1 MSVKRGVG
9 VYLFPKEYCFKVR
22 VSLRAG
28 HSPGRS
34 GRGAGKGRR
43 ACNYVSGIEYLK
55 YRKSRCEM
63 LIGGDD
69 ISNDVSSIFHVF
81 FNVFFYICTRF
92 RFGLIG
98 GKLTSQSTA
107 SQRRISLCQ
116 ALR

>member
-9 VYLFPKEYCFKVR
+9 VYLFPKECCFKVR

-28 HSPGRS
+28 HSPGLS

-43 ACNYVSGIEYLK
+43 ASNYVSGIEYLK

-81 FNVFFYICTRF
+81 FNVFFFTF
-92 RFGLIG
+92 ALV
-98 GKLTSQSTA
+98 SA
-107 SQRRISLCQ
+107 SRLLAES
-116 ALR
+116 